1 MERRKFVIGL
11 GALASGA
18 AAATGTGAFS
28 SMTAERDATLSV
40 VDDSSALVA
49 LEVGGGRGVGEI
61 VGMNNGDLE
70 IDFTSGQGGQGV
82 NDNSKYQL
90 GAMNDDALGD
100 GLESTDFESI
110 YDDDTVGYRAA
121 GDGRPYVAGD
131 DIDQSAFV
139 VKNQTDSTIDLEIG
153 YVLDEDSATQD
164 EAGATLY
171 LQGAASDINDSSS
184 DDSPSKVDSAT
195 ATSAIDLADPTVKQ
209 TQPLEALSFNDGNPG
224 DSGSGSPGQ
233 GESIPSG
240 EAVYV
245 SLQIDT
251 TDSPDTTGEQVLDGS
266 LVINANAAAE
276 QGVE

>member
-1 MERRKFVIGL
+1 
-11 GALASGA
+11 
-18 AAATGTGAFS
+18 
-28 SMTAERDATLSV
+28 MTAERDGTLSV
-40 VDDSSALVA
+40 VDDSNALVA
-49 LEVGGGRGVGEI
+49 LEVGDGRGVGEI
-61 VGMNNGDLE
+61 VGTNSGDLE
-70 IDFTSGQGGQGV
+70 IDFTSDEGGQGV
-82 NDNSKYQL
+82 NDNAKYQV
-90 GAMNDDALGD
+90 GAMNDDAQGD
-100 GLESTDFESI
+100 GLPSDFESI
-110 YDDDTVGYRAA
+110 YDDDTAGYPAA

-131 DIDQSAFV
+131 GIDQSAFV
-139 VKNQTDSTIDLEIG
+139 VRNQTDSTIDLEIG
-153 YVLDEDSATQD
+153 YVLDDDSETQSD
-164 EAGATLY
+164 AGATLY

-245 SLQIDT
+245 SLQVDT
-251 TDSPDTTGEQVLDGS
+251 TDKDTTGEQILDGS

>member
-1 MERRKFVIGL
+1 M
-11 GALASGA
+11 
-18 AAATGTGAFS
+18 GTGAFS
-28 SMTAERDATLSV
+28 AFTAERDATLSV
-40 VDDSSALVA
+40 VDDSDALVA

-61 VGMNNGDLE
+61 VGTDNGDLD
-70 IDFTSGQGGQGV
+70 IDFTSAEGGQGV
-82 NDNSKYQL
+82 NDNAKYQV

-100 GLESTDFESI
+100 GLESTNFESI
-110 YDDDTVGYRAA
+110 YDDDTAGYSAA

-139 VKNQTDSTIDLEIG
+139 VRNQTDSTIDLEIG
-153 YVLDEDSATQD
+153 YVLDDESQTQD
-164 EAGATLY
+164 TAGAMLY

-195 ATSAIDLADPTVKQ
+195 ATSAIDLADPTVQQ
-209 TQPLEALSFNDGNPG
+209 TQALQALSFNDGNPG

-240 EAVYV
+240 ESVYV
-245 SLQIDT
+245 SLQVDT
-251 TDSPDTTGEQVLDGS
+251 TESPDTVGEQALNGS
-266 LVINANAAAE
+266 LVINANATAE